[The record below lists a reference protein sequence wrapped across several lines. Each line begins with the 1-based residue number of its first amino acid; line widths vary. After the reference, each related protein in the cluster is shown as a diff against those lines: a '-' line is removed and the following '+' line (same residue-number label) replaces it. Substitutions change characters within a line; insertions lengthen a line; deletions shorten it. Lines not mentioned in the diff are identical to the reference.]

1 MAGQDLASL
10 VGPDVRLAALHAEL
24 ARVLPGLVSG
34 AILPGDPALLAV
46 ACQLLAELSLGSPCS
61 PEVPMS

>member
-1 MAGQDLASL
+1 MAGQDLTTP
-10 VGPDVRLAALHAEL
+10 VGPDARLAALHAEL

-46 ACQLLAELSLGSPCS
+46 ARQFLYELSLGSPCS
-61 PEVPMS
+61 PEVPTS